1 MLKWTEIKAD
11 KSNIIC
17 SLWYS
22 TCIMRDGK
30 PDQIQDMKF
39 DRGLWWVR
47 DGSYVY
53 YSPTHAKL

>member
-1 MLKWTEIKAD
+1 MLNWTKIKAD

-30 PDQIQDMKF
+30 PSQVQDMKF
-39 DRGLWWVR
+39 DRGLWWCR